1 MEIILIFKFACD
13 FLASAEQKRLIKTFA
28 LLVDI
33 DGHYMY
39 MVTVNVLVLIHY
51 PRLLSESQFIK
62 VLTGQDFKILIG
74 EFIFGV
80 RIK

>member
-1 MEIILIFKFACD
+1 MEIIFLFKLICY
-13 FLASAEQKRLIKTFA
+13 FLAPAEQESLIKAFA

-39 MVTVNVLVLIHY
+39 MVTVNIFMLIHY
-51 PRLLSESQFIK
+51 PRLLSEPQFVK

-74 EFIFGV
+74 ESILGV